1 MGFMR
6 QGIVRSTGFAP
17 GHAMA
22 VVAQLPGEGRMAME
36 TGMIAARTAWG
47 TGMITPDG
55 GGNMVEFTR
64 FSFFPPWS
72 VAQPGARVEFERSP
86 RMDEA
91 WLVRLVV

>member
-6 QGIVRSTGFAP
+6 QGIVRSTGFGP
-17 GHAMA
+17 LHAMP
-22 VVAQLPGEGRMAME
+22 VGLRPPGEGRMAME
-36 TGMIAARTAWG
+36 TGTISARTAWG
-47 TGMITPDG
+47 TGTIAPDG

-86 RMDEA
+86 LMDDA
-91 WLVRLVV
+91 WIVRLVV

>member
-6 QGIVRSTGFAP
+6 QGIVRSTGSTA
-17 GHAMA
+17 GHAM
-22 VVAQLPGEGRMAME
+22 VGSHLPGEGRMALE
-36 TGMIAARTAWG
+36 TGTIATRTAWG

-55 GGNMVEFTR
+55 GGNLIEFTR

-72 VAQPGARVEFERSP
+72 VAQPGTRVEFERSP